1 MAAHYVICKFC
12 NQKFNRDK
20 EDAVAV
26 EGRRYV
32 HKTCYDEYIQS
43 KGQEEQDYIE
53 LENYIKKIFNEPTV
67 NAKIKKQ
74 ISNFKKEYNYT
85 YSGMLKT
92 LIWWF
97 DVKKNSIE
105 KANGGIGIVPFVYQE
120 AWNYYYTLYLAEV
133 ANSIEDIENYT
144 IKTQEITIPS
154 PRIEVTPPKLFNMD
168 KWEEADVN

>member
-1 MAAHYVICKFC
+1 MLPYIIFFLIYYFASTSLPSLNVITVAAFSGLPFT
-12 NQKFNRDK
+12 NLN
-20 EDAVAV
+20 
-26 EGRRYV
+26 
-32 HKTCYDEYIQS
+32 S
-43 KGQEEQDYIE
+43 E
-53 LENYIKKIFNEPTV
+53 LEVTRPVNEPVV

-74 ISNFKKEYNYT
+74 IANFKKEYNYT

-168 KWEEADVN
+168 KWEEENVN